1 MKDFWKG
8 FRTALGGLFATGVTS
23 MLLLLIAPLRR
34 WVFQQV
40 QSLSD
45 TDRTLLT
52 ILLAVL
58 CIGLLVALI
67 LSWVSFF
74 RFKMRLVKGELM
86 PGELLEYHMIVAN
99 NKAREIVEAT
109 KGIYKP

>member
-1 MKDFWKG
+1 MKSFWKG
-8 FRTALGGLFATGVTS
+8 FLTALGGLFATGAVS

-34 WVFQQV
+34 WAFQKV

-45 TDRTLLT
+45 TDRTIAT
-52 ILLAVL
+52 IFLVVL

-67 LSWVSFF
+67 VSWISFF

-86 PGELLEYHMIVAN
+86 LGELLEYHLVAASE
-99 NKAREIVEAT
+99 KVRETVDAT
-109 KGIYKP
+109 KGIYK